1 MKRVNEIESC
11 STCIYRKLLFDK
23 LSEVEHKIVNESRNE
38 YLCAKG
44 EILKKEGQKIQSFMY
59 LRKGLVKIYKT
70 DKYGKDHI
78 LAISRPGEFINL
90 LSVFSGSLY
99 NYSVA
104 AIEETQVCEI
114 KLSAM
119 KSVIKSN
126 HQFSLRLLNR
136 ISKMS
141 EEMIAIQFDLNQKQ
155 VRGRVAYVL
164 LMLADRIFKNHEF
177 KMPITRREVGEMISM
192 TTENTIRTLSEFRK
206 DGIIDITGK
215 NIRIRDYQRLVTV
228 SKNG

>member
-1 MKRVNEIESC
+1 MKITTEIESC
-11 STCIYRKLLFDK
+11 NTCVYKKLLFDK
-23 LSEVEHKIVNESRNE
+23 LSDVEHKTINDTRIE
-38 YLCAKG
+38 YLFNKG
-44 EILKKEGQKIQSFMY
+44 EVLRKEGQKIQSFMY

-78 LAISRPGEFINL
+78 LGISRPGEFINL
-90 LSVFSGSLY
+90 LSVFSGTLY

-104 AIEETQVCEI
+104 ALEETQVCEI
-114 KLSAM
+114 KLSSM
-119 KSVIKSN
+119 KSVIKTN
-126 HQFSLRLLNR
+126 HQFALRLLNK

-141 EEMIAIQFDLNQKQ
+141 EEIIDIQFELNQKQ

-164 LMLADRIFKNHEF
+164 LLLADRIFNSHEY

-206 DGIIDITGK
+206 DGIIEITGK
-215 NIRIRDYQRLVTV
+215 SIHIRDYQRLVTV
-228 SKNG
+228 SRNG

>member
-90 LSVFSGSLY
+90 LTHIAYKVTRNREKRLITLLFI
-99 NYSVA
+99 N
-104 AIEETQVCEI
+104 
-114 KLSAM
+114 
-119 KSVIKSN
+119 N
-126 HQFSLRLLNR
+126 LRLV
-136 ISKMS
+136 
-141 EEMIAIQFDLNQKQ
+141 DL
-155 VRGRVAYVL
+155 
-164 LMLADRIFKNHEF
+164 
-177 KMPITRREVGEMISM
+177 
-192 TTENTIRTLSEFRK
+192 
-206 DGIIDITGK
+206 
-215 NIRIRDYQRLVTV
+215 
-228 SKNG
+228 